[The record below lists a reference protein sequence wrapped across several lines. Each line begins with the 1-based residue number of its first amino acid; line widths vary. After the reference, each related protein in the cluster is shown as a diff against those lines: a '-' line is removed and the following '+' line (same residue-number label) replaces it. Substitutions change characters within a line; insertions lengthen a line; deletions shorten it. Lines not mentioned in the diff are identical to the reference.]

1 MLELVQPEPVL
12 LELVLLAPF
21 LPGTAPGTTLERRMG
36 SGMGE
41 TGS

>member
-12 LELVLLAPF
+12 LGLVLLAPF
-21 LPGTAPGTTLERRMG
+21 LPGTAPGITLERRMG

-41 TGS
+41 TGF